1 MMMDTP
7 FFTGQSRC
15 APTQGTAR
23 QLGTSA
29 HAKSKDPVWIQGTAM
44 ESAPPLVNPFSQPV
58 VLLSPQDTERDKL
71 LLLSSVLAF
80 GFVLML
86 SVSFTFWINLL
97 HLGLL
102 VATNLLSS
110 RSTVLYQVW
119 TRCRPFSMSGLDAV
133 HPIPY

>member
-1 MMMDTP
+1 
-7 FFTGQSRC
+7 
-15 APTQGTAR
+15 
-23 QLGTSA
+23 
-29 HAKSKDPVWIQGTAM
+29 M

-97 HLGLL
+97 HLGLF

-110 RSTVLYQVW
+110 RSTVLFIK
-119 TRCRPFSMSGLDAV
+119 CGLDAV
-133 HPIPY
+133 HSP